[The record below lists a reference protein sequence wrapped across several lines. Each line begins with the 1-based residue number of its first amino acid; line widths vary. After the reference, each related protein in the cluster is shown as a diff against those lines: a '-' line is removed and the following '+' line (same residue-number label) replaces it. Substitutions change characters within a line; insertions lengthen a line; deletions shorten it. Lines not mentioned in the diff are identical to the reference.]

1 MVVCLC
7 DHESLRFLLSIV
19 MKSNFVTKLR
29 FEFGQYISTGVESF
43 GSNANIMKEPIFF
56 YVYLFMGKIS
66 KFMQFEFLGNK
77 KLPSIIENKI
87 SFFPKGYRLYQN
99 EICPE

>member
-1 MVVCLC
+1 MSFLNSLLNAKVTFKMVVCLC

-43 GSNANIMKEPIFF
+43 GSNANIMKEPILF
-56 YVYLFMGKIS
+56 YV
-66 KFMQFEFLGNK
+66 
-77 KLPSIIENKI
+77 
-87 SFFPKGYRLYQN
+87 
-99 EICPE
+99 